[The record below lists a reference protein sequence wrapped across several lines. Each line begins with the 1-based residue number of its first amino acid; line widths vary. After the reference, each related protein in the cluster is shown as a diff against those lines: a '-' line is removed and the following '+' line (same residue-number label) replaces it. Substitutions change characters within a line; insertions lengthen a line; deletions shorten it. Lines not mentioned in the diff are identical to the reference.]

1 MNQNPFGASA
11 AEVRSPFSVVD
22 QAREETADSLIGA
35 LGDAAKLNSKIHEA
49 KRTGNKAFLV
59 WAQEQG
65 CQLARVLGEFIK
77 KAVQLAIFK
86 FALELCSM
94 AIKSLMEA
102 LNKRGYGA
110 MDVSTKGVAYHGDG
124 TVQQKPAGFSGNP
137 FDSPAFTR
145 PW

>member
-1 MNQNPFGASA
+1 MNNNPFGASA
-11 AEVRSPFSVVD
+11 APAPSPFGVVD
-22 QAREETADSLIGA
+22 QAQVETTDNLASI
-35 LGDAAKLNSKIHEA
+35 LGDTARLNSRVIDA

-59 WAQEQG
+59 WAQQQAG
-65 CQLARVLGEFIK
+65 QLARVLGEFIK
-77 KAVQLAIFK
+77 KAIQLAIFK

-124 TVQQKPAGFSGNP
+124 VAQQRPGGFTGNP
-137 FDSPAFTR
+137 FDSPAFAK

>member
-1 MNQNPFGASA
+1 VNQNPFGASA
-11 AEVRSPFSVVD
+11 AASSPFGVVD
-22 QAREETADSLIGA
+22 RAKEETTDNLAGI
-35 LGDAAKLNSKIHEA
+35 LGDTARLSGKVNEA

-59 WAQEQG
+59 WAKQQAS
-65 CQLARVLGEFIK
+65 QLASVLGEFIK
-77 KAVQLAIFK
+77 RAIQLAIFK

-124 TVQQKPAGFSGNP
+124 VAQQRSGNYTGNP
-137 FDSPAFTR
+137 FDSPAFNK